1 MRQRSLLLLLGFFG
15 PTALAGGASLG
26 GCGSV
31 VTVAEGG
38 SGTGAHTGGHHQDG
52 GGGTGGGLAD
62 AQIDYVDPGCPDA
75 GPPVAMFMC
84 DPYNQHNGD
93 CPGNEGCYIFSNPP
107 QTTCGQE
114 VYGAV
119 CAPQGTGQ
127 QGAGC
132 QGGQA
137 CAAGFACVVSGSGD
151 QCVQLCE
158 LQGGSGCPAGFV
170 CEPIDVK
177 GFGGCL

>member
-1 MRQRSLLLLLGFFG
+1 MRQRFFLLVPAFFG
-15 PTALAGGASLG
+15 PAALAGGASLG

-31 VTVAEGG
+31 VTVAPTGD
-38 SGTGAHTGGHHQDG
+38 GTGAHDGGHHTD
-52 GGGTGGGLAD
+52 GGGTGGGPAD
-62 AQIDYVDPGCPDA
+62 AQPDYMDPGCPDA
-75 GPPVAMFMC
+75 GPPITQFDC

-93 CPGNEGCYIFSNPP
+93 CPGSEGCYIFSNPP

-119 CAPQGTGQ
+119 CAPAGSGT
-127 QGAGC
+127 QGAPC

-137 CAAGFACVVSGSGD
+137 CAAGFTCVVTGSGD
-151 QCVQLCE
+151 QCVLLCE
-158 LQGGSGCPAGFV
+158 LQGASTCPAGFV